1 MRNWGGRVIS
11 SAGFQFETA
20 AGRHTIADDP
30 TAGNSIQE
38 EESLGKAYD
47 ARLMRRLLTYLR
59 PYRLQVAAAILMLV
73 LASGLELVGPWLT
86 RLAIDRA
93 FPQQDYDFLS
103 LLGMIFVGTL
113 ALSAL
118 LGYAQTILTAWIG
131 QRVMIDLRDAVFS
144 HLQRLELRFFDRNPV
159 GRLMTRVTSDIE
171 VLNEMFTS
179 GVVTIFGDV
188 FTIGAIVTAM
198 LLMDWRLALVTFAV
212 LPLVFLAAMLFR
224 IRVRRAYRDIRVRV
238 ARINAYLQERIT
250 GMQVVQIFGQEKATR
265 EEFGRINH
273 DHLEAH
279 LKSIRYYAIFFPVIE
294 LLSAVALALIIWY
307 GGGEALAGA
316 LTIGTIAAFLQY
328 ARRFFRPI
336 QDLSEKYNILQNAMA
351 SSERVFRL
359 LDREPA
365 IREPDNP
372 EPMGE
377 VRGRIA
383 FEDVW
388 FRYVEPEHDGDEGER
403 DEGWVLEDIN
413 FVVEPGERV
422 AVVGATGA
430 GKSTLINLLMR
441 FYEPHRGRITLD
453 GRDIK
458 NIPLQTL
465 RTSMGLVLQDV
476 FLFSGSAGWN
486 IDLGRE
492 GIDEARVRQA
502 AIRVGADRYV
512 RRLPKGYDEPLAERG
527 GNLSVGERQ
536 LLSFARALAGDPK
549 ILLLDEA
556 TSSVDS
562 EIEARIDAALEE
574 LMTGRTSLVIAHRLS
589 TIRNADRILVLHHGR
604 VRETGSHEE
613 LLALN
618 GLYARLHELQFA
630 AHDAA

>member
-1 MRNWGGRVIS
+1 
-11 SAGFQFETA
+11 
-20 AGRHTIADDP
+20 
-30 TAGNSIQE
+30 
-38 EESLGKAYD
+38 
-47 ARLMRRLLTYLR
+47 MRRLLSYLR
-59 PYRLQVAAAILMLV
+59 PYRLQVTAAILMLV

-86 RLAIDRA
+86 RVAIDRA
-93 FPQQDYDFLS
+93 FPQADYSFLS
-103 LLGMIFVGTL
+103 LLGLLFLGSL

-118 LGYAQTILTAWIG
+118 LGYVQTILTAWIG
-131 QRVMIDLRDAVFS
+131 QRVMIDLRNAVFS

-159 GRLMTRVTSDIE
+159 GRLMTRVTGDIE

-212 LPLVFLAAMLFR
+212 LPVVFVAAMVFR
-224 IRVRRAYRDIRVRV
+224 IQVRKAYRDIRVRI

-250 GMQVVQIFGQEKATR
+250 GMQVVQIFGQEKASR
-265 EEFGRINH
+265 EEFERINQH
-273 DHLEAH
+273 HLEAH
-279 LKSIRYYAIFFPVIE
+279 LRSITYYALFFPVIE

-307 GGGEALAGA
+307 GGGQALSGA

-365 IREPDNP
+365 IQEPENP
-372 EPMGE
+372 EPMGDL
-377 VRGRIA
+377 RGRIA
-383 FEDVW
+383 FEGVW
-388 FRYVEPEHDGDEGER
+388 FRYADKRDDTESESDEE
-403 DEGWVLEDIN
+403 WVLKDIT
-413 FVVEPGERV
+413 FVVEPGERT

-441 FYEPHRGRITLD
+441 FYEPQRGRITLD

-458 NIPLQTL
+458 DISLATL

-476 FLFSGSAGWN
+476 YLFSGSAGWN

-492 GIDEARVRQA
+492 NIDEAQVKQA
-502 AIRVGADRYV
+502 AVRVGADRYV
-512 RRLPKGYDEPLAERG
+512 QRLEGGYDAPLAERG

-536 LLSFARALAGDPK
+536 LLSFARALAGDPR

-604 VRETGSHEE
+604 VRETGTHQE
-613 LLALN
+613 LIKLD
-618 GLYARLHELQFA
+618 GLYARLHKLQFA

>member
-1 MRNWGGRVIS
+1 
-11 SAGFQFETA
+11 
-20 AGRHTIADDP
+20 
-30 TAGNSIQE
+30 
-38 EESLGKAYD
+38 
-47 ARLMRRLLTYLR
+47 MRRLLSYLR
-59 PYRLQVAAAILMLV
+59 PYRLQVTAAILMLV

-86 RLAIDRA
+86 RVAIDRA
-93 FPQQDYDFLS
+93 FPQADYSFLS
-103 LLGMIFVGTL
+103 LLGLLFLGSL

-118 LGYAQTILTAWIG
+118 LGYVQTILTAWIG
-131 QRVMIDLRDAVFS
+131 QRVMIDLRNAVFS

-159 GRLMTRVTSDIE
+159 GRLMTRVTGDIE

-212 LPLVFLAAMLFR
+212 LPVVFVAAMVFR
-224 IRVRRAYRDIRVRV
+224 IQVRKAYRDIRVRI

-250 GMQVVQIFGQEKATR
+250 GMQVVQIFGQEKASR
-265 EEFGRINH
+265 EEFERINQH
-273 DHLEAH
+273 HLEAH
-279 LKSIRYYAIFFPVIE
+279 LRSITYYALFFPVIE

-307 GGGEALAGA
+307 GGGQALSGA

-365 IREPDNP
+365 IQEPENP
-372 EPMGE
+372 EPMGDL
-377 VRGRIA
+377 RGRIA
-383 FEDVW
+383 FEGVW
-388 FRYVEPEHDGDEGER
+388 FQYADNRDDAASESDEE
-403 DEGWVLEDIN
+403 WVLKDIT
-413 FVVEPGERV
+413 FVVEPGERI

-441 FYEPHRGRITLD
+441 FYEPQRGRITLD
-453 GRDIK
+453 GRDIRD
-458 NIPLQTL
+458 ISLTTL

-476 FLFSGSAGWN
+476 YLFSGSAGWN

-492 GIDEARVRQA
+492 DIDEAQVKQA
-502 AIRVGADRYV
+502 AVRVGADRYV
-512 RRLPKGYDEPLAERG
+512 QRLEGGYDAPLAERG

-536 LLSFARALAGDPK
+536 LLSFARALAGDPR

-604 VRETGSHEE
+604 VRETGTHQE
-613 LLALN
+613 LIN
-618 GLYARLHELQFA
+618 FDGLYARLHRLQFA